1 MNRRKT
7 PLDKGYIEPHMCD
20 VDLRLY
26 IIGRLPFFKEL
37 PPVTIQ
43 KINESFIERGYQAGE
58 VIYLEGS
65 AASRLFVVA
74 DGNVKLMRHTMSG
87 KDVLLDVLVQGE
99 FFGSLTFG
107 DSDRYP
113 DSAVAQTPVCA
124 LSIEGEDFRQV
135 LRQYPSVSL
144 KVMEIMDRRLREAHE
159 MVRLLSTSSVE
170 GRLAY
175 VLLKLG
181 DKLGEV
187 EDVGLLIQMPLG
199 RGELAEL
206 TGTTTETASR
216 VMSHFQKMKLIQ
228 TGRQWVAILDKIGLA
243 ALIEN

>member
-1 MNRRKT
+1 
-7 PLDKGYIEPHMCD
+7 MCD
-20 VDLRLY
+20 LDLRLY

-37 PPVTIQ
+37 PPATIQ
-43 KINESFIERGYQAGE
+43 NINESFTERGYQAGE
-58 VIYLEGS
+58 MIYLEGS
-65 AASRLFVVA
+65 TASRLNVVA

-107 DSDRYP
+107 EGDYYP
-113 DSAVAQTPVCA
+113 ESAVAQTPVCA
-124 LSIEGEDFRQV
+124 LSIEGENFRQV
-135 LRQYPSVSL
+135 LRQHPSVSL
-144 KVMEIMDRRLREAHE
+144 KVMEVMDRRLREAHE

-170 GRLAY
+170 GRLAH

-181 DKLGEV
+181 DKLGEAD
-187 EDVGLLIQMPLG
+187 EVGLLIQMPLG

-216 VMSHFQKMKLIQ
+216 VMSQFQKMKLIQ
-228 TGRQWVAILDKIGLA
+228 TGRQWVAILDRTRLA
-243 ALIEN
+243 SLVEN